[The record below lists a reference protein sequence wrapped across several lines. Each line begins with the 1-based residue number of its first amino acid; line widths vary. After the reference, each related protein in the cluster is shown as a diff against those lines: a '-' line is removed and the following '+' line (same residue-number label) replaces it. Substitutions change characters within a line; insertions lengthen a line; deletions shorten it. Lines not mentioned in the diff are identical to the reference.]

1 MSSQWL
7 FLLLTFVE
15 NIIMH
20 LAEVLHLFCFVAKR
34 PIIFPYTLPPPILYP
49 RKIRLKK
56 LLRTS
61 QRSVG

>member
-7 FLLLTFVE
+7 FLLLIFVE

-20 LAEVLHLFCFVAKR
+20 SAEVLHLFYFVTEKSV
-34 PIIFPYTLPPPILYP
+34 IFPYTLPPPILYP

-56 LLRTS
+56 LLMTS
-61 QRSVG
+61 Q